1 MVWNSVF
8 WGQACGVVLSLNIMC
23 ENRLWYL
30 VILILS
36 ADDFVFRNM
45 QRSFSLDVATKTVI
59 TLFLHSWLVTV
70 WIFSRWCKRE
80 TSFSC
85 SQCYF
90 ISFSV
95 LKNSLIQNF
104 GLLKSS
110 FSSGIFCYF
119 CCFRSILRTLKW
131 VRDRI
136 VAELRECLSVLLCMC
151 KKMYVYC
158 LRAQRKYCAALLWGL
173 NRICYEV
180 VQIWNCT
187 ELFELL
193 WGMQLPLT
201 AVCFLHMWLRKSNGT
216 LMC

>member
-1 MVWNSVF
+1 M
-8 WGQACGVVLSLNIMC
+8 
-23 ENRLWYL
+23 
-30 VILILS
+30 ILS
-36 ADDFVFRNM
+36 D
-45 QRSFSLDVATKTVI
+45 SYSLSWWLCFQEHAEIFLTRCCDKDSYY
-59 TLFLHSWLVTV
+59 TLFAFLVSYCV
-70 WIFSRWCKRE
+70 DLSRWCKRE

-180 VQIWNCT
+180 VQIWNST